1 MAMDRSALM
10 QRVVGA
16 VVLVS
21 LAVIFLPMLLRP
33 VDDKL
38 ASAGSSIPAI
48 PENVSTLVFK
58 RDQQGVF
65 QSTGPASIA
74 PSQNANTMATTTTT
88 TTTTPVGSS
97 GSSLGDAW
105 MVQLGSYS
113 NEAAATAL
121 REKLRA
127 KHHPT
132 YVERVDAGAGPES
145 WRVKVGPELSQA
157 TAQALKK
164 RLEKETGLKAV
175 LVKHGG

>member
-38 ASAGSSIPAI
+38 ASAGSSIPPV

-58 RDQQGVF
+58 RDEQGVF

-74 PSQNANTMATTTTT
+74 PSQNANTMAT